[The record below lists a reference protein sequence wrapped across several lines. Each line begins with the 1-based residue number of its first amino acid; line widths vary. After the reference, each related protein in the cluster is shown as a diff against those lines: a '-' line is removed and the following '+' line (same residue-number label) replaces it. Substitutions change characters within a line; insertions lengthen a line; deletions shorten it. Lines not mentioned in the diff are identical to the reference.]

1 MEKYWGPCHA
11 TATKKE
17 KKENLSALYWLG
29 NSFAE
34 ASKSACGA
42 RYPRCQHDSSHPC
55 AAWVTLTVVK
65 GVFYRH
71 SCGVDHPDQT
81 DAYCLP
87 CTNSLQMFIGFWC
100 LSIPTGLSELLD
112 RPICSWLLRDEL
124 GLIPCFLLTRRARSF
139 WEDGNLMNL
148 LKGECMPLWDPG
160 LSCNADMFIWLF
172 VYVLSKQKLF
182 HIASSSFGYVSSQ
195 ADIA

>member
-1 MEKYWGPCHA
+1 MLLQPKKKKRKILAHCTGSATRLLKLVNLLVVLDILGVNMIHLTPAQRELHWRLWKGSFTA
-11 TATKKE
+11 TAVESITPI
-17 KKENLSALYWLG
+17 
-29 NSFAE
+29 
-34 ASKSACGA
+34 
-42 RYPRCQHDSSHPC
+42 RRI
-55 AAWVTLTVVK
+55 
-65 GVFYRH
+65 
-71 SCGVDHPDQT
+71 
-81 DAYCLP
+81 AYCLP

-100 LSIPTGLSELLD
+100 LSISTGLSELLD

-182 HIASSSFGYVSSQ
+182 PIASSSFGYVSSQ